1 MRFKIHT
8 RPAIS
13 SKRVADNLPIL
24 ISADNLSLAFFLPS
38 ANVYAILPGGR
49 FKSGLAKKV
58 LACKK
63 KEHRTN
69 CNGMVHTLVL
79 HEIIEIMSH
88 IRARLNFKELWTF
101 CLNRKEPGCQLST
114 CCSCILHECPTYSK
128 LN

>member
-1 MRFKIHT
+1 MTSLRNVLDIPNISIQEQFKIHT

-58 LACKK
+58 LACKRK
-63 KEHRTN
+63 STEQTV
-69 CNGMVHTLVL
+69 M
-79 HEIIEIMSH
+79 
-88 IRARLNFKELWTF
+88 LWF
-101 CLNRKEPGCQLST
+101 
-114 CCSCILHECPTYSK
+114 IL
-128 LN
+128 